1 MKVEVENL
9 TAEEVRAIVKEEINA
24 TLGARLDLIM
34 AAMLIQ
40 QKDASELAEVSP
52 RTISNKIKTG
62 EIKALAQEGSRKN
75 YITLKSIEGL
85 RPRPVRE
92 SNR

>member
-1 MKVEVENL
+1 MNVEFENL

-40 QKDASELAEVSP
+40 QKDAAELAEVSP
-52 RTISNKIKTG
+52 RTISNKIKSG

-75 YITLKSIEGL
+75 YITLKAIEGL
-85 RPRPVRE
+85 RPRPIRE